1 VEQHGAARQGAGEL
15 RPEKIE
21 AEELMAKRH
30 MAEAVGAEE
39 LGAPVGD
46 EVAGGHATTPLN
58 FGTGHVSLGARP
70 GPGPPAPALVP

>member
-1 VEQHGAARQGAGEL
+1 
-15 RPEKIE
+15 
-21 AEELMAKRH
+21 MAKRH